1 MTDDVS
7 LPGHYPRVLPLP
19 QVDDQP
25 LHHVLQVLNLTRTGE
40 TTFMGVSLPELNNR
54 VYGGQVMSQALIAAA
69 STLNEEQLGV
79 RLPHSMH
86 GYFLRPGSTLQ
97 PIEFSVEALHDGR
110 SFSTRRT
117 HALQGGV
124 PILSMIFSFQLDQDG
139 LDHQIEAPVAPDP
152 TTLPSVADLIATID
166 HPAARTLLR
175 LGAFDLRHVESPVYL
190 TPASD
195 RHHRQMLWMR
205 TRQPLPDRTPQCL
218 HRALLAY
225 ACDQVMLEP
234 VLRAHGLSW
243 LGGLTVASLDHAMW
257 WHRPIDVSRWLL
269 YVQDSPSAQGGRGL
283 GMARIYNQEGLL
295 VATAAQEGMLRVQ

>member
-1 MTDDVS
+1 MTD
-7 LPGHYPRVLPLP
+7 RILPLP

-40 TTFMGVSLPELNNR
+40 TSFTGVSLPELNNR

-69 STLNEEQLGV
+69 ATVDREKVGP
-79 RLPHSMH
+79 RLPHSVH
-86 GYFLRPGSTLQ
+86 GYFLRPGSTQ
-97 PIEFSVEALHDGR
+97 EPIEFAVEVLHDGR

-117 HALQGGV
+117 HALQRGV
-124 PILSMIFSFQLDQDG
+124 PILSMIFSFQLDQPG
-139 LDHQIEAPVAPDP
+139 VEHQVEAPVAPDP
-152 TTLPSVADLIATID
+152 ETLPSAVDLFANSD
-166 HPAARTLLR
+166 HPAARLLLR
-175 LGAFDLRHVESPVYL
+175 LGAFDLRHVEDPVHL
-190 TPASD
+190 EAAPERKPS
-195 RHHRQMLWMR
+195 QMLWMR

-243 LGGLTVASLDHAMW
+243 LGGISVASLDHSMW
-257 WHRPIDVSRWLL
+257 WHRPGDVSRWLL

-283 GMARIYNQEGLL
+283 GTARIYSQDGRL
-295 VATAAQEGMLRVQ
+295 VATTAQEGMVRA